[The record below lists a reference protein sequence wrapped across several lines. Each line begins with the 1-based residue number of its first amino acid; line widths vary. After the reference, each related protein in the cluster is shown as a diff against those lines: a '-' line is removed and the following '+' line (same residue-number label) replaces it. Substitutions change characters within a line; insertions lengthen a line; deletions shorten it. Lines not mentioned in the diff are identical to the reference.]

1 MLHRI
6 LLCVVGLVFLLS
18 LCNAELLV
26 RKTLTNTE
34 ILSSRAVV
42 VKINIFN
49 TGKTSAYDVE
59 LFDQDWLKNFDVKV
73 GIPTATWDKIAPGQ
87 NVSHY
92 FVVQPK
98 AGVANTV
105 VRALPGYVQYRETA
119 KGPLQARLSIP
130 PSRIQFREALEG
142 EVRSGSHLAHW
153 GIFSFLSVASL
164 LVPFGFWGFIQLNF
178 EDGLKRKKLNKKSK

>member
-49 TGKTSAYDVE
+49 TGKTY
-59 LFDQDWLKNFDVKV
+59 
-73 GIPTATWDKIAPGQ
+73 
-87 NVSHY
+87 
-92 FVVQPK
+92 
-98 AGVANTV
+98 
-105 VRALPGYVQYRETA
+105 
-119 KGPLQARLSIP
+119 IP
-130 PSRIQFREALEG
+130 PSSLIETVCGAVLLMIEP
-142 EVRSGSHLAHW
+142 SH
-153 GIFSFLSVASL
+153 
-164 LVPFGFWGFIQLNF
+164 
-178 EDGLKRKKLNKKSK
+178 